1 MNEERYTLNLSRIEL
16 CDLSLACTSIIVSA
30 MTEQANS
37 ETTPERKKVLDGT
50 LKKWTTLR
58 AKVREQ
64 IKAQDDALIEAN
76 A

>member
-1 MNEERYTLNLSRIEL
+1 
-16 CDLSLACTSIIVSA
+16 

-58 AKVREQ
+58 AKVKEQ
-64 IKAQDDALIEAN
+64 IKAQDEALIEAN